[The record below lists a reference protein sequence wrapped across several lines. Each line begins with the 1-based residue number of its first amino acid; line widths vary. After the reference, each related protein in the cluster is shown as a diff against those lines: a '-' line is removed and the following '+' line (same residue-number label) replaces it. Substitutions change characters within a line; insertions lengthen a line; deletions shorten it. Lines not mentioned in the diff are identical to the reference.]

1 MTTDTETPL
10 VIQAPNPEPSGLNRF
25 VRFLGRLVL
34 AFLKLIP
41 VFIIVAALV
50 AAAWLG
56 YQELNRSFGVVNDRI
71 DWYDEQITQVR
82 SEMATVSGDLSEQ
95 KTRQQTLATEAAQ
108 LDSRVSTLDDDL
120 ARQDEFLTTLEE
132 QVATLD
138 SSTGANTEN
147 IATLSEGLNSLQGDV
162 TANSAEIDDLGGQI
176 DSLGVELNS
185 AQNEIADNAT
195 ALAQKEAIV
204 AQISKTLTLFRIWE
218 TVARARLHLVDEN
231 IGLAQTDVETAQAIL
246 DQLAAGETGDLADT
260 LGQIQNRLGLAA
272 TALPDNPEAAV
283 RDLNTAWETLDEV
296 LTTLLEE
303 VSAAE
308 IVPEGE

>member
-10 VIQAPNPEPSGLNRF
+10 VIQAPNPEPSGLSRF

-95 KTRQQTLATEAAQ
+95 KTQQRTLATEAAQ
-108 LDSRVSTLDDDL
+108 LDSRLSTLDDDL
-120 ARQDEFLTTLEE
+120 ARQDEFLTNLEE

-204 AQISKTLTLFRIWE
+204 AQLSKTLTLFRVWE
-218 TVARARLHLVDEN
+218 TVARARLHLVDQN
-231 IGLAQTDVETAQAIL
+231 IGLAQTDLETAQAIL
-246 DQLAAGETGDLADT
+246 DQLAAGETGELAEP

-272 TALPDNPEAAV
+272 TALPDDPEAAV

-308 IVPEGE
+308 IVPEGD